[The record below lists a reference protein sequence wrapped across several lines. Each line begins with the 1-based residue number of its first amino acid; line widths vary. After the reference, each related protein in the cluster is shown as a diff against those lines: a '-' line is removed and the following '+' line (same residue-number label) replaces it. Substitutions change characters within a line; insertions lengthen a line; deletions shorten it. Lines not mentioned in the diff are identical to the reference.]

1 MFGLTWRAFRLAL
14 SQRADI
20 YHFHDPELLPV
31 GVLLKLF
38 TRAKGIYDSHE
49 VVSQP
54 ILTKHWIPAPLR
66 RPLASQLK
74 VLKLA

>member
-20 YHFHDPELLPV
+20 Y